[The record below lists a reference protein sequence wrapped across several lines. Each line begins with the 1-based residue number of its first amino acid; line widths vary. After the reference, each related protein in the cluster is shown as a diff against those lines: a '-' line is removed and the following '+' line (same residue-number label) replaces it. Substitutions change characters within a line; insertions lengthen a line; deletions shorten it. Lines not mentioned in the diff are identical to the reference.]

1 MNMGVLSWAEA
12 VSGSSYKGWHDRQSG
27 ESEHV
32 RRSGKNLLTVTTKTP
47 GGIVVEESLTVRE
60 GDFHPVKRTVEL
72 LDVGT
77 VEIAELNYAVLSWNA
92 VNADL
97 FEALAPTTTPTLP
110 LHTAIASH
118 PPSLPTRAELLEAEL
133 QARVQLHTPYA
144 DLVDE
149 I

>member
-60 GDFHPVKRTVEL
+60 GNFHPVKRTVEL

-92 VNADL
+92 VNEDL
-97 FEALAPTTTPTLP
+97 FEPLFPTMAPAPSLHAVAPAPPVLPTPTQ
-110 LHTAIASH
+110 
-118 PPSLPTRAELLEAEL
+118 LLDAEL
-133 QARVQLHTPYA
+133 QARV
-144 DLVDE
+144 
-149 I
+149 